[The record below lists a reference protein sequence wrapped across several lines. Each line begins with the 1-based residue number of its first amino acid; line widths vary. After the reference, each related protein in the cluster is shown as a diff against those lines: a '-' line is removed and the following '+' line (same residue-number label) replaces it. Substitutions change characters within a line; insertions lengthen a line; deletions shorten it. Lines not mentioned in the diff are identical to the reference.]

1 MVSDVTFIFRSLFTH
16 ARKLLS
22 FRLNILTKLFCLAVI
37 FIGNEFGIVLCSW
50 FTAVS
55 MNYSSLE
62 SRLSMLLY
70 NGASSL
76 MYDTAVVSVYVIGCT
91 DVNLHS
97 YRTRPLLL
105 TSLLPCWEVFCLS
118 CPFAAAVWLS
128 CNEIYSALCTQKAC
142 CCVC

>member
-1 MVSDVTFIFRSLFTH
+1 
-16 ARKLLS
+16 
-22 FRLNILTKLFCLAVI
+22 
-37 FIGNEFGIVLCSW
+37 
-50 FTAVS
+50 

-105 TSLLPCWEVFCLS
+105 TSLLPC
-118 CPFAAAVWLS
+118 
-128 CNEIYSALCTQKAC
+128 
-142 CCVC
+142 

>member
-1 MVSDVTFIFRSLFTH
+1 MSDVTGWTVVTQFRSKPKEIIIVFSN
-16 ARKLLS
+16 A
-22 FRLNILTKLFCLAVI
+22 AVMVI

-70 NGASSL
+70 NRASSL

-97 YRTRPLLL
+97 YRTWPLLL
-105 TSLLPCWEVFCLS
+105 TSLLPCWEPFCLS

-128 CNEIYSALCTQKAC
+128 CNEIYSALCTHRKPVA
-142 CCVC
+142 VFVSV